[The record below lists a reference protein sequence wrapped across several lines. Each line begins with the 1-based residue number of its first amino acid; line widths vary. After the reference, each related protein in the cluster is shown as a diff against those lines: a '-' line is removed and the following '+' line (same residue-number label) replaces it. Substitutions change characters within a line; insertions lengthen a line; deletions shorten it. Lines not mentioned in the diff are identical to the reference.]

1 MKMIRM
7 LFREERDKQQS
18 SMMISK
24 MVILAG
30 RIIGESLI
38 PKVLLLTSIL
48 ILTNC
53 LSSHA
58 NEIVLNPNKI
68 DRIVIKLNWAFCA
81 SSEGNASRFFFDYS
95 DIMFPKIRTVVENN
109 VEIEHICNLL
119 SYADEDKSVNN
130 DEYFRKA
137 KDAVAEKCLV
147 KYCGN
152 MRFVDCPHQIFL
164 KVEIYSNSFRNL
176 SIIWGNRWEFDYKK
190 KRYNMP
196 DGFRDYLDELIER
209 KLSEK

>member
-1 MKMIRM
+1 MYKR
-7 LFREERDKQQS
+7 Q
-18 SMMISK
+18 
-24 MVILAG
+24 
-30 RIIGESLI
+30 
-38 PKVLLLTSIL
+38 
-48 ILTNC
+48 
-53 LSSHA
+53 
-58 NEIVLNPNKI
+58 
-68 DRIVIKLNWAFCA
+68 
-81 SSEGNASRFFFDYS
+81 
-95 DIMFPKIRTVVENN
+95 
-109 VEIEHICNLL
+109 EHICNLL

-147 KYCGN
+147 KYCGK

-164 KVEIYSNSFRNL
+164 KVEIYGNSFRNL

-196 DGFRDYLDELIER
+196 EGFRDYLDELIER